1 MTLLPNKLRPR
12 EEAKFRPGEGTWSD
26 ALFRGSHATR
36 RDRGASRVAAGPRIC
51 ENARWLMLSLGPKAA
66 LLVGL
71 LLLTLLAGI
80 APSTLNR
87 LEFLN
92 PVVTAYGATQ
102 SQPVPTA
109 APGQAFLWFWV
120 VLAALAAG
128 LFAYWLRHKGLENRV
143 NALGK
148 LVEER
153 ENELTEADQ
162 KLKRLARLDN
172 VTEIPNHSRFQEFLR
187 DEWRRALREASPL
200 SVIMIDFDHLKE
212 YNDEL
217 SHQAG
222 DDCLR
227 NVAQALTGS
236 IGRPGDL
243 VARYGGG
250 EFGVVLSRTDTDG
263 AYRVAHK
270 LCAAVEALAIKH
282 PRSPVSAHVTVSVGV
297 ASATPALDSNWEELE
312 LLATAKRA
320 LLQAKEAGR
329 NRVASTTTD
338 G

>member
-1 MTLLPNKLRPR
+1 M
-12 EEAKFRPGEGTWSD
+12 
-26 ALFRGSHATR
+26 
-36 RDRGASRVAAGPRIC
+36 AAGRRIC
-51 ENARWLMLSLGPKAA
+51 ENARWLMVSLGPKAA
-66 LLVGL
+66 LLVGFL
-71 LLLTLLAGI
+71 FLTLHAGI
-80 APSTLNR
+80 TPFTPDRS
-87 LEFLN
+87 EFLN
-92 PVVTAYGATQ
+92 PVAMAYGAAQ
-102 SQPVPTA
+102 AQPAPTA
-109 APGQAFLWFWV
+109 APGQLFLLFWV
-120 VLAALAAG
+120 VLAAVVAG
-128 LFAYWLRHKGLENRV
+128 LFAYWLRHKGLQAQI

-148 LVEER
+148 VVEQR
-153 ENELTEADQ
+153 ETELTEADQ

-200 SVIMIDFDHLKE
+200 SVIMIDFDHLTE

-222 DDCLR
+222 DDCLK
-227 NVAQALTGS
+227 NVARALTGS

-250 EFGVVLSRTDTDG
+250 EFGVVLSRTDKEG

-270 LCAAVEALAIKH
+270 LCAAVEALAITH
-282 PRSPVSAHVTVSVGV
+282 PRSPVSANVTISLGV

-320 LLQAKEAGR
+320 LLEAKEAGR
-329 NRVASTTTD
+329 NRVVSSTN
-338 G
+338 GG

>member
-1 MTLLPNKLRPR
+1 MLLNRSRPR
-12 EEAKFRPGEGTWSD
+12 EKPKFRPGEGTWSD
-26 ALFRGSHATR
+26 ALFRGSFAPR
-36 RDRGASRVAAGPRIC
+36 RDNGSFRVAATLRIC
-51 ENARWLMLSLGPKAA
+51 ENARWHMLSLGPKAA
-66 LLVGL
+66 LLVGF
-71 LLLTLLAGI
+71 LLLTILAGI
-80 APSTLNR
+80 APSTLDR

-92 PVVTAYGATQ
+92 PVATAYGAAQ
-102 SQPVPTA
+102 DQAASTA
-109 APGQAFLWFWV
+109 APGQRFLLLWV
-120 VLAALAAG
+120 VLAALVAG

-143 NALGK
+143 KALGK
-148 LVEER
+148 VVEQR
-153 ENELTEADQ
+153 ETELTEADQ

-222 DDCLR
+222 DDCLKK
-227 NVAQALTGS
+227 VAKALTGT

-243 VARYGGG
+243 LARYGGG
-250 EFGVVLSRTDTDG
+250 EFAVVLSRTDTDG

-270 LCAAVEALAIKH
+270 LCAAVEALAITH
-282 PRSPVSAHVTVSVGV
+282 PRSPVSAHVTVSLGV

-329 NRVASTTTD
+329 NRVVSSTTA

>member
-1 MTLLPNKLRPR
+1 MTLLPAGGSPNSNPVK
-12 EEAKFRPGEGTWSD
+12 APGATRS
-26 ALFRGSHATR
+26 RGSLAPQ
-36 RDRGASRVAAGPRIC
+36 RDRGAFRVAAGRCIC

-71 LLLTLLAGI
+71 LLMTLLAGI

-92 PVVTAYGATQ
+92 PVVTAYGAIQ

-120 VLAALAAG
+120 VLAALVAG
-128 LFAYWLRHKGLENRV
+128 LFAYWVRHKGHKGLENRV

-153 ENELTEADQ
+153 ETELTEADQ

-217 SHQAG
+217 GHQAG

-227 NVAQALTGS
+227 NVAKALTGS

-243 VARYGGG
+243 VAPAAGSL
-250 EFGVVLSRTDTDG
+250 VSCSRERTRT
-263 AYRVAHK
+263 ARTAWRTS
-270 LCAAVEALAIKH
+270 CARRSKH
-282 PRSPVSAHVTVSVGV
+282 WQSSI
-297 ASATPALDSNWEELE
+297 
-312 LLATAKRA
+312 RA
-320 LLQAKEAGR
+320 PLFR
-329 NRVASTTTD
+329 PT
-338 G
+338 

>member
-1 MTLLPNKLRPR
+1 MR
-12 EEAKFRPGEGTWSD
+12 
-26 ALFRGSHATR
+26 ATF
-36 RDRGASRVAAGPRIC
+36 
-51 ENARWLMLSLGPKAA
+51 MLSLGPKAA
-66 LLVGL
+66 LLVGV
-71 LLLTLLAGI
+71 LLLTVLSAGI
-80 APSTLNR
+80 APSTLDR

-92 PVVTAYGATQ
+92 PVVTAHGAAQ
-102 SQPVPTA
+102 GQPAPTA
-109 APGQAFLWFWV
+109 APGQASLWFWV
-120 VLAALAAG
+120 ALAGLAGG
-128 LFAYWLRHKGLENRV
+128 LFGYWFRHKGLENRV
-143 NALGK
+143 NALAK

-153 ENELTEADQ
+153 ETELTEADQ

-172 VTEIPNHSRFQEFLR
+172 VTEIPNHSRFQEFLQ

-200 SVIMIDFDHLKE
+200 SVIVIDFDHLKE

-222 DDCLR
+222 DDCLK
-227 NVAQALTGS
+227 NVAKALTGP

-250 EFGVVLSRTDTDG
+250 EFAVVLSRTDTDG

-270 LCAAVEALAIKH
+270 MCAAVEALAIKH
-282 PRSPVSAHVTVSVGV
+282 PRSSVSAHVTVSLGV

-329 NRVASTTTD
+329 NRVASSST
-338 G
+338 GG